1 MITNKH
7 ILTEVEQLSRLFK
20 DGEADIPS
28 MWNCFWPGL
37 AAMFWLLLWPIAMFS
52 YKLFFVELPNAAQMG
67 IAASVLVAFVAGLF
81 MMLYIVNF
89 RALYLSI
96 PDTYRK
102 QSALCQFIVGKA
114 KFYCRVY
121 LLTYVFLIISCTYPV
136 YGAIYST
143 VLFICF
149 SFCLMQIVN
158 VDLSRY
164 QLTALTSLLETFKT
178 SKSEK

>member
-1 MITNKH
+1 MGKLIFLQCGIASGTLLQCFGYYYGLSPCLVISYFCRIT
-7 ILTEVEQLSRLFK
+7 
-20 DGEADIPS
+20 
-28 MWNCFWPGL
+28 
-37 AAMFWLLLWPIAMFS
+37 
-52 YKLFFVELPNAAQMG
+52 NAAQMG

-143 VLFICF
+143 VLFIVSHF
-149 SFCLMQIVN
+149 V
-158 VDLSRY
+158 
-164 QLTALTSLLETFKT
+164 
-178 SKSEK
+178 